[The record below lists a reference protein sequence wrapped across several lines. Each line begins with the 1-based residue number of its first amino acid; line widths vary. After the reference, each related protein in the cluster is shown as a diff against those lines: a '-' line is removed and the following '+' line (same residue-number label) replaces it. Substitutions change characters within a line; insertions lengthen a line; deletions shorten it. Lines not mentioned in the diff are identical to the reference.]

1 MELTRSLYY
10 VHHPPAWYQTI
21 WFFVLC
27 ALLVLT
33 LGYMLYQYRL
43 RQYSAMLK
51 VRFDERVEERTR
63 LARDLH
69 DTLLQTI
76 QGSKMVADNA
86 LERPNDPARMHK
98 ALDLVSTWLE
108 RATLEGRAALNSLR
122 SSTVDTN
129 DLAAAFRHAAEDCRI
144 GSTIQVS
151 HALTGTSSDM
161 HPIVR
166 DEIYRIGYEA
176 INNACIHSGGD
187 LVTVELTYNH
197 NVQLKVRDNGKG
209 IDDKTLESGKA
220 GHFGLEGMRERAD
233 RIGAKLAV
241 RTAPN
246 NGTEVTLLVPGSVVF
261 KTYRPTK
268 RSQLLKLF
276 AIGRDSSHHNG
287 SGGGAHN

>member
-1 MELTRSLYY
+1 MIDPKNLPRNHMPPSVHVERLVVDHKSYAILEGLKLPVSPREIEIDFAGLSYVVPEKVRFRYKLVGHDQDWADSGTRRQAFYNDLSPGTYTFH
-10 VHHPPAWYQTI
+10 VVASNNDGVWNSQGASITFTIPPAWYQTI

-129 DLAAAFRHAAEDCRI
+129 DLAAAFRHAGRRL
-144 GSTIQVS
+144 S
-151 HALTGTSSDM
+151 
-161 HPIVR
+161 
-166 DEIYRIGYEA
+166 YR
-176 INNACIHSGGD
+176 
-187 LVTVELTYNH
+187 
-197 NVQLKVRDNGKG
+197 
-209 IDDKTLESGKA
+209 
-220 GHFGLEGMRERAD
+220 
-233 RIGAKLAV
+233 
-241 RTAPN
+241 
-246 NGTEVTLLVPGSVVF
+246 
-261 KTYRPTK
+261 
-268 RSQLLKLF
+268 
-276 AIGRDSSHHNG
+276 
-287 SGGGAHN
+287 